1 MLFSEIHFIFRNDLI
16 TAEIKYS
23 ISQLHRNKNNYRT
36 RTEIKIYYRQFVL
49 ETKHPLK
56 LDNLNLFSLVW
67 LRLAIFSASLVR
79 PETCS
84 LMLETLQVLD
94 QTSRC

>member
-1 MLFSEIHFIFRNDLI
+1 M
-16 TAEIKYS
+16 
-23 ISQLHRNKNNYRT
+23 
-36 RTEIKIYYRQFVL
+36 L

-67 LRLAIFSASLVR
+67 LRLAIVSASLVR